1 MEEQNE
7 IRLTVVD
14 YWHIIWRRK
23 WMIALFVLTT
33 TIVVIIG
40 SFITAP
46 IYQASVILHIK
57 KQTQTVL
64 GGDLLGSGI
73 SIKEEINTQIEIL
86 KSRSVLENAVT
97 EQNILETFEISEDLN
112 DEEKL
117 LAAMA
122 QLRKDISVVHLTNTQ
137 LIRISYSS
145 RDPELARDI
154 CNTISRSFIERNL
167 QSKRAEATAVLS
179 FVSSQMEQVS
189 ERLNRAE
196 EELLD
201 YKQAEGISILD
212 SEARLQVDRL
222 SQLESLYQGINIERE
237 ILGTRINAVLNQME
251 QDVPASQD
259 TLSDDPVI
267 KRKTDEL
274 TSLQEELARIGS
286 KASPDRSRIDDI
298 NERIDNIKEEIKS
311 DIERSMG
318 IGMATG
324 VNSALNVK
332 LAELQS
338 QDIVLAAQEDALISF
353 VEELEEDIT
362 KLPAQEIG
370 LIRLE
375 RVRRINDEL
384 YATLTRARNEA
395 QLEAAST
402 IGNIDIIETAATPFK
417 AVYPRKRENVIM
429 GLLISLFI
437 SIGLAFILE
446 YLDNSVK
453 SEDELKNL
461 LGIPLLGY
469 IPQYNGE
476 FQNNTTTRGKPNKAR
491 DFTLEILDN
500 PRSHTSEEFRLLG
513 ANLRFV
519 DIEKDIKTIVITSP
533 FPGDGK
539 TTIAANLAIALASR
553 EERVLIV
560 DTDFRMPAIHKIF
573 KIPNNIGIT
582 NILAEGLSYKTAIG
596 KIDGEGSLDILT
608 CGPIPPNPSEVIVS
622 RKMDNLIE
630 EMKEEYDRIIF
641 DVPPV
646 FGATDA
652 LMLGS
657 NMDGTLVVIKSG
669 HIDKRAIKRFR
680 DLYSTT
686 QTRIL
691 GGVLNKVDPKDGRF
705 GHSFYYY
712 YSEAYGSVKKHVSN
726 R

>member
-324 VNSALNVK
+324 VNSVLNVK

-353 VEELEEDIT
+353 VEELEEDII
-362 KLPAQEIG
+362 KL
-370 LIRLE
+370 
-375 RVRRINDEL
+375 
-384 YATLTRARNEA
+384 
-395 QLEAAST
+395 
-402 IGNIDIIETAATPFK
+402 
-417 AVYPRKRENVIM
+417 
-429 GLLISLFI
+429 
-437 SIGLAFILE
+437 
-446 YLDNSVK
+446 
-453 SEDELKNL
+453 
-461 LGIPLLGY
+461 
-469 IPQYNGE
+469 
-476 FQNNTTTRGKPNKAR
+476 
-491 DFTLEILDN
+491 
-500 PRSHTSEEFRLLG
+500 
-513 ANLRFV
+513 
-519 DIEKDIKTIVITSP
+519 
-533 FPGDGK
+533 
-539 TTIAANLAIALASR
+539 
-553 EERVLIV
+553 
-560 DTDFRMPAIHKIF
+560 
-573 KIPNNIGIT
+573 
-582 NILAEGLSYKTAIG
+582 
-596 KIDGEGSLDILT
+596 
-608 CGPIPPNPSEVIVS
+608 
-622 RKMDNLIE
+622 
-630 EMKEEYDRIIF
+630 
-641 DVPPV
+641 
-646 FGATDA
+646 
-652 LMLGS
+652 
-657 NMDGTLVVIKSG
+657 
-669 HIDKRAIKRFR
+669 
-680 DLYSTT
+680 
-686 QTRIL
+686 
-691 GGVLNKVDPKDGRF
+691 
-705 GHSFYYY
+705 
-712 YSEAYGSVKKHVSN
+712 
-726 R
+726 